1 MQAMICSPH
10 YYRRQ
15 MEVKEDL
22 SDIWKEED
30 PDYKF
35 LNYTHEK
42 MGRQAEKGMSV
53 AFFFM
58 MFCLVAW
65 KRVPLTAR
73 PMTVAKLNSYPR
85 YVSNLSVGKNSQIS
99 THHVFKHR

>member
-1 MQAMICSPH
+1 
-10 YYRRQ
+10 

-30 PDYKF
+30 PDYKLYPGKKHGKAGRERHELPSAGSRIF
-35 LNYTHEK
+35 L
-42 MGRQAEKGMSV
+42 
-53 AFFFM
+53 M

-73 PMTVAKLNSYPR
+73 PMTAAER
-85 YVSNLSVGKNSQIS
+85 R
-99 THHVFKHR
+99 HDR

>member
-10 YYRRQ
+10 YYRLQ

-35 LNYTHEK
+35 LNYTRKKHGK
-42 MGRQAEKGMSV
+42 AALVEKGMSADDV
-53 AFFFM
+53 LPCGLETGPADGS
-58 MFCLVAW
+58 A
-65 KRVPLTAR
+65 
-73 PMTVAKLNSYPR
+73 NDGS
-85 YVSNLSVGKNSQIS
+85 
-99 THHVFKHR
+99 

>member
-15 MEVKEDL
+15 MDVKEDL

-35 LNYTHEK
+35 LNYTQEK
-42 MGRQAEKGMSV
+42 MGRQAEKGTQLGV
-53 AFFFM
+53 ALM
-58 MFCLVAW
+58 MFCLVA
-65 KRVPLTAR
+65 
-73 PMTVAKLNSYPR
+73 
-85 YVSNLSVGKNSQIS
+85 
-99 THHVFKHR
+99 

>member
-10 YYRRQ
+10 YYRHQ

-35 LNYTHEK
+35 LNYTRKKAWE
-42 MGRQAEKGMSV
+42 GR
-53 AFFFM
+53 
-58 MFCLVAW
+58 
-65 KRVPLTAR
+65 
-73 PMTVAKLNSYPR
+73 
-85 YVSNLSVGKNSQIS
+85 
-99 THHVFKHR
+99 